1 MKYNRYVVSRIGKC
15 VLNRAECVGLIVQ
28 FVAEHASDPEMAAIM
43 AQLLEVGYSY
53 SYDEDRNATIYKFG
67 CNRKYGE
74 YAYSAVFDLGDDDA
88 RLDNGNERV
97 RLTIYGDDIDSALH
111 DEDNVAAIRYY
122 DNGEMLDFVDASE
135 LCDPY
140 PLGSDPDEGWDMK

>member
-53 SYDEDRNATIYKFG
+53 SYDEDSMASTPTLRSSTSETMMPALTTAT
-67 CNRKYGE
+67 
-74 YAYSAVFDLGDDDA
+74 SACG
-88 RLDNGNERV
+88 
-97 RLTIYGDDIDSALH
+97 
-111 DEDNVAAIRYY
+111 
-122 DNGEMLDFVDASE
+122 
-135 LCDPY
+135 
-140 PLGSDPDEGWDMK
+140 